1 MRLGATIVWALTL
14 AGLAVA
20 SPVQA
25 NDSERAWLDAH
36 NAERAEFGVLPLSW
50 SEELES
56 EARAWAEGLARD
68 EIMRHSSYDERGG
81 KGENLWMGTAGF
93 YTAEQMIGH
102 FAEEKQYFYQGRFPE
117 VSTTGDWGD
126 VGHYT
131 QMVWPGTRE
140 VGCALARGVNYDFLV
155 CRYYPSGNRM
165 GQQIMPGRL
174 VNARGEPGTTGRT
187 GRPRVSQTR
196 QLGG

>member
-1 MRLGATIVWALTL
+1 MRVLSTIAWAIAFVGITAAT
-14 AGLAVA
+14 
-20 SPVQA
+20 PVLA
-25 NDSERAWLDAH
+25 NDYERAWLDAH
-36 NAERAEFGVLPLSW
+36 NAERAEFGVHPLSW

-56 EARAWAEGLARD
+56 EAREWADNLARD
-68 EIMRHSSYDERGG
+68 QIMRHSNYGERGG
-81 KGENLWMGTAGF
+81 KGENLWMGTAGY
-93 YTAEQMIGH
+93 YTAEQMIAH
-102 FAEEKQYFYQGRFPE
+102 FAEEKQYFFHGRFPE

-140 VGCALARGVNYDFLV
+140 VGCAMARGENYDFLV

-165 GQQIMPGRL
+165 GQQIMPGRV
-174 VNARGEPGTTGRT
+174 VNARGETAPNGRT

-196 QLGG
+196 RLGG